1 MANSQQGMYGKRCL
15 HSRDREGISAD
26 MTINGAPIAGKL
38 TDGHLTASA
47 SARAFASLLLLGLNS
62 GCRVR

>member
-1 MANSQQGMYGKRCL
+1 
-15 HSRDREGISAD
+15 